1 MTHFSM
7 NNLFLPIIA
16 FFFIALLEAPLFMV
30 MAGLAVSCFYFAEHD
45 WSAVQMVIIEINRLA
60 SMPVLTALP
69 LFTFTGCLLT
79 KTHAPQRIANF
90 IQALFGWLPG
100 GFGIAALCACAFFT
114 ALTGASGVTIVALG
128 GVLYPILKQ
137 QNYRESFSLGLL
149 TTSGSLGLL
158 FPPSLPIILYG
169 VVAQVDINRIF
180 RAAWIPGILLIVV
193 LSAYAF
199 FYTVIHLRP
208 QHKTSFDRLT
218 YRPRLKRAFME
229 GLWEWPMI
237 ALIFIGVYGGFFTI
251 VEVSAVLAVY
261 LIIVECVILKEIRF
275 FRQIPGIMIE
285 SAQLSGAIMIIL
297 AMSLGFTGFLVDA
310 QIPGKILSRLTEL
323 TDNPF
328 VFLAGLNLFL
338 LAVGCVMDI
347 FSAIVIIV
355 PIMVP
360 IALTY
365 GVDPIHLCIIF
376 MVNLEIGYSTPPV
389 GINLFIASLKFDK
402 PVAAL
407 YRASLPYLVILL
419 LTLVLITYVPS
430 LSLFFVR

>member
-1 MTHFSM
+1 MDK
-7 NNLFLPIIA
+7 LFLLI
-16 FFFIALLEAPLFMV
+16 FTFLFIALLEAPLFLV
-30 MAGLAVSCFYFAEHD
+30 IGGLAVSCFYFSGHE
-45 WSAVQMVIIEINRLA
+45 WPAVQMVVIEMNRLA

-69 LFTFTGCLLT
+69 LFTFVGCLLT
-79 KTHAPQRIANF
+79 KTQAPRRIANF

-100 GFGIAALCACAFFT
+100 GLGIAALCSCAFFT

-158 FPPSLPIILYG
+158 FPPSLPVILYG

-180 RAAWIPGILLIVV
+180 RAAWLPGVLLMAILAV
-193 LSAYAF
+193 YAF
-199 FYTVIHLRP
+199 FYNCIRSHE
-208 QHKTSFDRLT
+208 KISFDWAEFW
-218 YRPRLKRAFME
+218 PRLNHAFLE
-229 GLWEWPMI
+229 GVWEWPMI
-237 ALIFIGVYGGFFTI
+237 AIVFIGVYGGFVTI

-261 LIIVECVILKEIRF
+261 LIVVECFILREIRL
-275 FRQIPGIMIE
+275 FRQLPAIMIE

-310 QIPGKILSRLTEL
+310 QIPGKILTHLTEF
-323 TDNPF
+323 THNPI

-338 LAVGCVMDI
+338 LAVGAVMDI
-347 FSAIVIIV
+347 FSAIVIVV
-355 PIMVP
+355 PIVAP

-376 MVNLEIGYSTPPV
+376 LVNLEIGYSTPPV

-402 PVAAL
+402 PVVAL
-407 YRASLPYLVILL
+407 YRASLPYLFILL
-419 LTLVLITYVPS
+419 LTLVLITYIPS
-430 LSLFFVR
+430 LSLLFSN